1 MKPKFE
7 EQSFL
12 RAKKRVKE
20 IRDFY
25 EHLTVY
31 VVALPVLI
39 VINYYATPD
48 EMWVWNVAMGWG
60 IAIAIHTLL
69 TFTLPFL
76 DKGWEQRKI
85 MEILD
90 KEKSKTSSYGKQV

>member
-1 MKPKFE
+1 MHHNFE
-7 EQSFL
+7 EQSYM

-20 IRDFY
+20 IKDFY
-25 EHLTVY
+25 DHLTGY

-39 VINYYATPD
+39 VINYCVTPD
-48 EMWVWNVAMGWG
+48 DMWVWSVAMGWG
-60 IAIAIHTLL
+60 IAITIHALL

-85 MEILD
+85 REILD
-90 KEKSKTSSYGKQV
+90 KEKSKTGSYGKQI